1 MAGTAGRRLSS
12 NSHLPSMNPS
22 PNLDISQDVL
32 GNLSETMG
40 LTSLALSLALESVDN
55 LKANM
60 IIAALYTLFVG
71 LFTPLTALAAYVLFS
86 KGIGRRISNCDH
98 AHSYSPHVD
107 IDEGVLDCNSHG
119 GDGVL

>member
-1 MAGTAGRRLSS
+1 
-12 NSHLPSMNPS
+12 MNPS

-71 LFTPLTALAAYVLFS
+71 KSQRRQSRRMIDEHMLSQGLFTPLTALAAYVLLCVQ
-86 KGIGRRISNCDH
+86 RIWPSLH
-98 AHSYSPHVD
+98 QVVD
-107 IDEGVLDCNSHG
+107 PMQFQRHRTQDK
-119 GDGVL
+119 